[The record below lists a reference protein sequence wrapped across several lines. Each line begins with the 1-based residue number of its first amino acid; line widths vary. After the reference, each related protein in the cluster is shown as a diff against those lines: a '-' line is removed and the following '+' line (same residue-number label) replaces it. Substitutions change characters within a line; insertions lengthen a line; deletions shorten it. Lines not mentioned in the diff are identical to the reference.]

1 MIPQLARVRNSAL
14 VGRVSVG
21 GVSSLIAWLTL
32 GRPRLSDP
40 WGTGD
45 LTYQYVVLKFFSEFP
60 SLQSTLLGYP
70 GMPLGT
76 LVPESF
82 FWQIPMVLLTKLG
95 MSPILVLNLFFLLSF
110 FTMSFAFFWLSELLK
125 IRRIIGWTL
134 ALVLS
139 LSPWHFQ
146 RISHPYLAECSALV
160 IGIGLGLIIQ
170 KKLEYRTQVKFIL
183 AIVIGLSNP
192 YWVISTLLVF
202 LAFFI
207 TSKDSRIKSELAKF
221 AIISLFTFLATYSMW
236 QWLFRFAGYEWDNY
250 SKVVRQSIHSEIYAG
265 KLTSLLFP
273 SQSNWL
279 PFFSSARSKY
289 DIATG
294 GNENANWISIVSLL
308 GFIIIF
314 IWILTVFNGTKLEN
328 QERTFALI
336 FVIAFTFY
344 TVGGFGSVIAFAITP
359 IFRAWN
365 RLFFLLQIIEFIA
378 IALVLQK
385 FLVRKVTLSLGL
397 SAIIFFVATDFGDQL
412 RLTRV
417 AVPDHA
423 ARIHQDA
430 LWVNQKLEI
439 NNCKSAQIFPFSRF
453 PGDPYPGDYGRN
465 DFENYDNMLISYYG
479 HATDFGA
486 ILGTST
492 FNSRMKTREFSTFE
506 SLQSVECLVIDNGVS
521 RSQQN
526 DLLLTSIKNN
536 PRFQIFTSPNQRWS
550 LFRESSS
557 SKSYLPNPLNQ
568 LSTSLDP

>member
-1 MIPQLARVRNSAL
+1 MIPQIARLRKSAL
-14 VGRVSVG
+14 SGRISIG
-21 GVSSLIAWLTL
+21 LVSSLFAWLTL
-32 GRPRLSDP
+32 GRPKLSDP

-60 SLQSTLLGYP
+60 SLQSTMLGYP

-82 FWQIPMVLLTKLG
+82 LWQVPMVAFTKLG
-95 MSPILVLNLFFLLSF
+95 ASPIFLINLFFLLSF
-110 FTMSFAFFWLSELLK
+110 FTMSFGFLWLSELLN
-125 IRRIIGWTL
+125 IRRVIGWTL
-134 ALVLS
+134 GLLIS

-170 KKLEYRTQVKFIL
+170 KKLEYSTRTKYIL

-192 YWVISTLLVF
+192 YWMISTLLVF
-202 LAFFI
+202 LGFFI
-207 TSKDSRIKSELAKF
+207 TSKEAVIKWELAKF
-221 AIISLFTFLATYSMW
+221 TMISLFTFLTTYSIW
-236 QWLFRFAGYEWDNY
+236 QLIFKFAGYEWGNY

-273 SQSNWL
+273 SQSNLL
-279 PFFSSARSKY
+279 PFFSSARIKY

-308 GFIIIF
+308 GFIVIL
-314 IWILTVFNGTKLEN
+314 IWIVKAFMGSKLEN
-328 QERTFALI
+328 NERTFALI
-336 FVIAFTFY
+336 FIIAFTFY

-365 RLFFLLQIIEFIA
+365 RLFFLLQILEFIA
-378 IALVLQK
+378 IALILQK
-385 FLVRKVTLSLGL
+385 FLVKKVSLTAMLGV
-397 SAIIFFVATDFGDQL
+397 IILFAATDFGGQL
-412 RLTRV
+412 RLNRV

-439 NNCKSAQIFPFSRF
+439 NNCKSAQIFPFTRF
-453 PGDPYPGDYGRN
+453 PGDPYPGDFGRN

-486 ILGTST
+486 ILDTDT
-492 FNSRMKTREFSTFE
+492 FNDGMKSRELSDLNSFQ
-506 SLQSVECLVIDNGVS
+506 SLECLVIDNGVS

-526 DLLLTSIKNN
+526 DFLLTSIKTD

-550 LFRESSS
+550 LIQQSSS
-557 SKSYLPNPLNQ
+557 YRNYPPNPRN
-568 LSTSLDP
+568 